1 MAKQPIF
8 GKDPEK
14 ISRLLSIGEDEQD
27 ISEIQGD
34 IVDFPVCS
42 DSITSK
48 DQVI

>member
-27 ISEIQGD
+27 LGEIQGD
-34 IVDFPVCS
+34 VVDSPVRS
-42 DSITSK
+42 DSIISK
-48 DQVI
+48 DQD